1 MARFPWT
8 PREVPDHRISLL
20 HEVPSDPPPTAT
32 DPWRHAYFRQI
43 PIEQAIR
50 FSFERHTVYQF
61 TPLLG
66 GMYDLDVF
74 RLVTGPDGP
83 TLEWAPA
90 PGSPASGFSI

>member
-1 MARFPWT
+1 MDPPRSARSSNF
-8 PREVPDHRISLL
+8 S
-20 HEVPSDPPPTAT
+20 PSRSAFGPPPTAT